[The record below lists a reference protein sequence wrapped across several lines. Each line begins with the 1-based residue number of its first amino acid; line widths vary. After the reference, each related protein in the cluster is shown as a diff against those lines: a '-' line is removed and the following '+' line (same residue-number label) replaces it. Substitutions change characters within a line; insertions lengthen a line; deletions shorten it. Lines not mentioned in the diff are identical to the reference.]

1 MDILQRDHTQR
12 ATWLGDRLP
21 LDLSLFKQMREARM
35 KMEKVKMGEDKAK
48 DG

>member
-1 MDILQRDHTQR
+1 MGVSQRDHTQR

-21 LDLSLFKQMREARM
+21 LDLSLFSQMREARM
-35 KMEKVKMGEDKAK
+35 KLEKVEVGGVEGK

>member
-1 MDILQRDHTQR
+1 MTTISQRDHTQR

-35 KMEKVKMGEDKAK
+35 KLENVRAG
-48 DG
+48 

>member
-1 MDILQRDHTQR
+1 MRVLQRDHTQR

-21 LDLSLFKQMREARM
+21 LDLSLFSQMREARM
-35 KMEKVKMGEDKAK
+35 KLKKVKVGGVEGI